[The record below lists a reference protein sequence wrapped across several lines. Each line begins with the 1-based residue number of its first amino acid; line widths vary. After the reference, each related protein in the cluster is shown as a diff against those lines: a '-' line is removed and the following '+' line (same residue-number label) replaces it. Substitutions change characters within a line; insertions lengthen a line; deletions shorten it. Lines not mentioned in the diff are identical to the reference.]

1 MFSFIFTWTA
11 TTVALIG
18 TILNCKQI
26 RACFSLWTITN
37 VMWFVW
43 DAYCG
48 LWSRCVLDAVQFV
61 LALWG
66 IYEWKKLDAQRS
78 ENVAVEEIL
87 NV

>member
-1 MFSFIFTWTA
+1 
-11 TTVALIG
+11 
-18 TILNCKQI
+18 
-26 RACFSLWTITN
+26 
-37 VMWFVW
+37 MWFGW